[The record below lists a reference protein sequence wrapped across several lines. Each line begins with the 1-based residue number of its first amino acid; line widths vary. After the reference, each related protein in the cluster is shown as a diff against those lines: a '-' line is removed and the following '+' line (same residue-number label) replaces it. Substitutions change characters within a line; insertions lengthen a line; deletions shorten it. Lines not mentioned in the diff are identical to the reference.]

1 MATLAPDFK
10 NITDSLLE
18 QIQHFD
24 HDVKAR
30 SVGNVISVG
39 DGVALVDG
47 LADVRASELV
57 EFEGGQAGLA
67 LNLEPDNVGVVV
79 MGEYSDIGVGDE
91 VRATGRIAAVPVG
104 DALLGRVVDALGKPI
119 DGKGPLNTNK
129 TRPSNVWPPA

>member
-10 NITDSLLE
+10 NIADSLLE

-24 HDVKAR
+24 HDITAR

-57 EFEGGQAGLA
+57 EFSSGQAGLA

-79 MGEYSDIGVGDE
+79 MGEYADIGVGDE
-91 VRATGRIAAVPVG
+91 VRATGRIASVPVG
-104 DALLGRVVDALGKPI
+104 DALLGRVVD
-119 DGKGPLNTNK
+119 
-129 TRPSNVWPPA
+129 